1 MNTMRI
7 IGVLILGL
15 MTWGVQAQINIQW
28 EARLNGAGNFI
39 DKASDLILDAAGNT
53 YVTGSSYNGTS
64 YEIVTVKYN
73 SSGVEL
79 WRNTYGGVGID
90 EGHAIALNTLGQV
103 VVTGSRFIGGTDWD
117 IVTLKLNGSTGALI
131 WANIFTG
138 SGQFD
143 SGVDVVVD
151 GSNQI
156 LVVGSLNAGAGNT
169 DFVTIKYNNVGTLV
183 WSQVNGGAGND
194 LPKVILVD
202 ASNNVYVGGHHEF
215 SVGTTYFDF
224 KLLKYNSSGVL
235 QWAVTADSGFG
246 KLDTP
251 YAMALD
257 PSNNIILA
265 GSGFTDILNEEDFL
279 TMKFSNSTGAVLW
292 QRFYAGNA
300 EALDVINAVAT
311 DDLGNVYVTGKSKSI
326 ETSEDYYTIAYNSAG
341 TEIWSD
347 RYTTPGLRYDE
358 AKDIVV
364 SDDNTSVYIT
374 GYSFYT
380 ETNNDFATL
389 KYATGD
395 GELIWNTIFNGPSSN
410 SDQALKMRLDPTENI
425 FVTGNSHGGATN
437 LDYSTIKYCQLTTVA
452 SPDTSVCTG
461 GSVVL
466 TASGGDDVTWEV
478 LSGDAGSM
486 SCSLCESMTAT
497 PSENTV
503 YIVSSTSLSGCID
516 FDTVEVLVNAIPSVT
531 IYHDSPLEFC
541 AGESVILYTDTY
553 EAYDWSTGSVL
564 NSTEVFTAG
573 TVTLTILDTNACS
586 NTAEV
591 ELSVFD
597 LPTVDVGAD
606 LSICPGESVTLSA
619 SGALTYVWDA
629 NPTLVGLLLP
639 NPVASPVV
647 ATEYRV
653 TGTDVNGCVDRDS
666 IIVSLFSLPVV
677 SAGPDETICIGDS
690 VNLLAVGAVSYVW
703 DTNPTLSSLIIPDP
717 WATPLGLTEYFV
729 TGTDVNG
736 CTNRDSIN
744 VSTLALP
751 AINAGID
758 TVVCLGNSVQLFASG
773 GLPAL
778 YEWVFDATLS
788 ELFIHDPLASP
799 LVPTYYFVSG
809 TDINGCSNS
818 DSVFVDVYG
827 LPPVFAGLDENLCI
841 GDSLLLGA
849 SGALTYLW
857 GSDPSLS
864 ALDVPNPWA
873 NPLST
878 KTYTVTG
885 VDANGCENS
894 DAVTVNVIPLP
905 SISAGVDVAIW
916 AGDSTQLDATGGVLF
931 VWDFDVTLSNFLIGD
946 PWANPIVTTT
956 YTVEGTDAFGCSNM
970 DEVVVTVNPLPAVPV
985 LSVDGAFIICSVDAG
1000 VQWILDGTEL
1010 VGETNDSL
1018 NYVEVGSNGEYWVE
1032 ITNEFGCAVESNRIE
1047 NPIFI
1052 TDVSLNE
1059 NQAVVDVIIY
1069 PNPTN
1074 GMITVLSEVD
1084 LDQIILYS
1092 LDGKVIFTE
1101 TNLLSGPNQLDLSD
1115 LPAGT
1120 YMIQLVKQD
1129 QLIVKKIVKQ

>member
-1 MNTMRI
+1 MQIRI
-7 IGVLILGL
+7 IGIFLLGFL
-15 MTWGVQAQINIQW
+15 GWEAQAQINIQW

-39 DKASDLILDAAGNT
+39 DKANDLILDAAGNT
-53 YVTGSSYNGTS
+53 YVTGTSYNGTS
-64 YEIVTVKYN
+64 YDIVTVKYN

-79 WRNTYGGVGID
+79 WRNSYGGTGID
-90 EGHAIALNTLGQV
+90 EGHAIVLNTLGQV
-103 VVTGSRFIGGTDWD
+103 VITGSRFISGTDWD

-151 GSNQI
+151 GANQI
-156 LVVGSLNAGAGNT
+156 LVSGSLNAGAGNT

-183 WSQVNGGAGND
+183 WSQVAGGTGND
-194 LPKVILVD
+194 LPKVIMVD

-224 KLLKYNSSGVL
+224 KLVKYNSSGVL
-235 QWAVTADSGFG
+235 QWSVTADSDFG

-257 PSNNIILA
+257 ASNNIILA

-279 TMKFSNSTGAVLW
+279 TMKFANATGAVLW
-292 QRFYAGNA
+292 KRFYAGNA
-300 EALDVINAVAT
+300 EGLDVINAVAT
-311 DDLGNVYVTGKSKSI
+311 DDFSNVYVTGKSKSI
-326 ETSEDYYTIAYNSAG
+326 ETSEDYYTIAYNAAG
-341 TEIWSD
+341 TELWSD
-347 RYTTPGLRYDE
+347 RYTTEGLKYDE
-358 AKDIVV
+358 AKDIAV

-389 KYATGD
+389 KYGASD
-395 GELIWNTIFNGPSSN
+395 GELIWSTIFDGPSSN

-437 LDYSTIKYCQLTTVA
+437 LDYSTIKYCQLTTAA
-452 SPDTSVCTG
+452 SPDTSVCIG

-466 TASGGDDVTWEV
+466 NATGGDDVTWEV

-497 PSENTV
+497 PDETTV

-516 FDTVEVLVNAIPSVT
+516 YDTVEVVVNDIPTVS
-531 IYHDSPLEFC
+531 IYHDTPLEFC
-541 AGESVILYTDTY
+541 EGGSVVLYTDVY
-553 EAYDWSTGSVL
+553 DEYDWSTGSVL

-573 TVTLTILDTNACS
+573 TVTLTIVDTNACS

-591 ELSVFD
+591 ELSVYD
-597 LPTVDVGAD
+597 LPTVSVGAD

-619 SGALTYVWDA
+619 TGALSYVWDA
-629 NPTLVGLLLP
+629 NPTLVGLLMP
-639 NPVASPVV
+639 NPVASPLVT
-647 ATEYRV
+647 TEYRV
-653 TGTDVNGCVDRDS
+653 TGTDINGCQDRDS
-666 IIVSLFSLPVV
+666 VVVSLYALPAV
-677 SAGPDETICIGDS
+677 SAGPDETICVGDS
-690 VNLLAVGAVSYVW
+690 VHLLAVGALSYVW

-717 WATPLGLTEYFV
+717 WASPVSLTEYFV
-729 TGTDVNG
+729 TGTDING

-744 VSTLALP
+744 VSTLSLP
-751 AINAGID
+751 AIDAGID
-758 TVVCLGNSVQLFASG
+758 TAVCEGNSVQLFATG
-773 GLPAL
+773 GLPGL
-778 YEWVFDATLS
+778 YEWEFDATLS
-788 ELFIHDPLASP
+788 GLFIYNPFASP
-799 LVPTYYFVSG
+799 LSPTYYFVSG
-809 TDINGCSNS
+809 TDINGCSNT

-841 GDSLLLGA
+841 GDSVHLGA
-849 SGALTYLW
+849 SGALSYVW
-857 GSDPSLS
+857 SSDPSLS
-864 ALDVPNPWA
+864 ALDIPDPWA
-873 NPLST
+873 NPLTT

-894 DAVTVNVIPLP
+894 DEVTVNVIPLP
-905 SISAGVDVAIW
+905 AISAGLDVAICL
-916 AGDSTQLDATGGVLF
+916 GDSTQLDATGGVLY
-931 VWDFDVTLSNFLIGD
+931 VWDYDVTLSNFLIGD
-946 PWANPIVTTT
+946 PWANPAVTMT
-956 YTVEGTDAFGCSNM
+956 YVVEGTDAFGCSNT

-1000 VQWILDGTEL
+1000 VQWILDGTDL

-1018 NYVEVGSNGEYWVE
+1018 NYVEVGLNGEYWVE
-1032 ITNEFGCAVESNRIE
+1032 ITNEFGCTVESNRIE

-1052 TDVSLNE
+1052 TDVSIDE
-1059 NQAVVDVIIY
+1059 NQAFLDVIIY

-1074 GMITVLSEVD
+1074 GMITVLSEVG